1 MWGPAFATNSTG
13 RYRPIVIAT
22 RRSDNFFRNNK
33 NQSQSNRYSGRPD
46 GNRPQTPRVPPAGP
60 HPRDH
65 TFGGLSVSLPVANA
79 LEAMGYTEPTA
90 IQTKVIP
97 SMLEGKDLVGQAQTG
112 TGKTAAFGIPLTEM
126 MDTRMRAV
134 QAIVLVPTREL
145 ALQVT
150 AEMQRIGLTRGIRV
164 CTVYGGQPIERQ
176 FRELQRGV
184 NIVVGTPGRVL
195 DHLRRGTLDIGG
207 VGVVVLDEADEM
219 LDIGFAPDIE
229 SILGRTPSER
239 QTVLFSAT
247 MPTAIRRM
255 VGKHLTDP
263 MWIRDG
269 GEAQPVAEVKQVYFE
284 VAVRDRND
292 TLAEILK
299 KNAEGQSLV
308 FCRTQRGVEKL
319 ANFLDQRGYPVDAI
333 HGGLNQSQR
342 NRAMQAFRSG
352 DCKILVA
359 TNVAA
364 RGLDIP
370 AVSQV
375 INYDPPQ
382 NVEEYVHRIGR
393 TARMGRPGTAITFVC
408 EWDFDAFEPIRR
420 HVGRQLER
428 GKLAIYYR

>member
-1 MWGPAFATNSTG
+1 
-13 RYRPIVIAT
+13 
-22 RRSDNFFRNNK
+22 
-33 NQSQSNRYSGRPD
+33 
-46 GNRPQTPRVPPAGP
+46 
-60 HPRDH
+60 
-65 TFGGLSVSLPVANA
+65 
-79 LEAMGYTEPTA
+79 MGYADPTP
-90 IQTKVIP
+90 IQKKVIP

-126 MDTRMRAV
+126 MDTRIRVV

-145 ALQVT
+145 AMQVT
-150 AEMQRIGLTRGIRV
+150 GELQRIGQTRGIRV
-164 CTVYGGQPIERQ
+164 CAVYGGQPIERQ

-195 DHLRRGTLDIGG
+195 DHLRRGTLDIGE

-229 SILGRTPSER
+229 SILGRTPRER

-247 MPTAIRRM
+247 MPAAIRRM
-255 VGKHLTDP
+255 VAKHLRDP
-263 MWIRDG
+263 MWIRAG
-269 GEAQPVAEVKQVYFE
+269 VEAQPVAEVKQVYYE

-292 TLAEILK
+292 SLAEILE
-299 KNAEGQSLV
+299 NDAEGQTLV

-319 ANFLDQRGYPVDAI
+319 ANFLDRRGYPVDAI

-342 NRAMQAFRSG
+342 NRAMSAFRSG
-352 DCKILVA
+352 ACKILVA

-393 TARMGRPGTAITFVC
+393 TARMGRPGSAITFVS